1 MCVGVPMWPNVEEVL
16 SVEETEFL
24 AWLDKEEMRL
34 MQEGKTDTRLPGK
47 HSFNAPRT
55 VSVSV

>member
-1 MCVGVPMWPNVEEVL
+1 MRL
-16 SVEETEFL
+16 AQFLFLFSAEETLFL
-24 AWLDKEEMRL
+24 AWLDKEEERL
-34 MQEGKTDTRLPGK
+34 MQEGKTDTRPPGK

>member
-1 MCVGVPMWPNVEEVL
+1 
-16 SVEETEFL
+16 
-24 AWLDKEEMRL
+24 MRL

-55 VSVSV
+55 VSVSVYINLCIYPSTSPHVRWLADVAER